1 MTEQTNAHFLTD
13 IEIKEFKCFTDFKA
27 SGFKRVNLIGGKNN
41 IGKTVFMEAC
51 FINAHSMDI
60 KSMIAAIDSIKFQ
73 REKVNCVLETL
84 SKNDTVFLDA
94 TKKYSAKSNL
104 RDTKFSIIEKDGTK
118 SYEFIIDNEL
128 KVVSSK
134 EINLSLALFSYIWL
148 IDNFGW
154 SNKLLILYYE
164 SIQKKEKEIHAE
176 FFNQNVKWAITYRNT
191 ETSRLQKLD
200 KLKYKY

>member
-94 TKKYSAKSNL
+94 TKKYSAKVLSRNPINDTAVLKIEIKNLPYLKMSN
-104 RDTKFSIIEKDGTK
+104 S
-118 SYEFIIDNEL
+118 
-128 KVVSSK
+128 
-134 EINLSLALFSYIWL
+134 
-148 IDNFGW
+148 
-154 SNKLLILYYE
+154 
-164 SIQKKEKEIHAE
+164 
-176 FFNQNVKWAITYRNT
+176 
-191 ETSRLQKLD
+191 D
-200 KLKYKY
+200 KI